1 MSRDFGWNDGYYT
14 PAPPIAVSGG
24 IKAANA
30 RGAFAKNW
38 WGRRWIQALESFRI
52 GARLQRG
59 RSYAR
64 SGQVIGLDIGVG
76 RVTDRVQGSRRTP
89 YDVEIRMRP
98 YTDAQWERI
107 AGALAGQPW
116 NLARLLGGEMPEGLE
131 ELLAKIGLPLF
142 PTEYGDLVT
151 DCSCPDVSNP
161 CKHIAAVF
169 YIMAEAFDADP
180 FLLLRLRGRDRDA
193 LLEYLAPAAA
203 EQEREAP
210 PEPEPLPADAALFW
224 GDAGDGRSA
233 PLPEEPCGLPAAPA
247 PAPAAGRL
255 GPPPFWRGERPFLA
269 CMDEICRAAAKRA
282 QE

>member
-24 IKAANA
+24 IKAASA

-38 WGRRWIQALESFRI
+38 WGRRWIQVLESFRI

-76 RVTDRVQGSRRTP
+76 LVTARVQGTRRTP

-98 YTDAQWERI
+98 YTDEQWERI
-107 AGALAGQPW
+107 GGTLAGQPQH
-116 NLARLLGGEMPEGLE
+116 LARLVGGEMPEGLE
-131 ELLAKIGLPLF
+131 DLLAKIGLPLF

-151 DCSCPDVSNP
+151 DCSCPDFSNP

-193 LLEYLAPAAA
+193 FLEHLAPAAA
-203 EQEREAP
+203 ERETP
-210 PEPEPLPADAALFW
+210 PEPLPPDAALFW
-224 GDAGDGRSA
+224 GDGDGARPA
-233 PLPEEPCGLPAAPA
+233 PLPEEPCSLPATS
-247 PAPAAGRL
+247 AAVMRRL
-255 GPPPFWRGERPFLA
+255 GPPPFWRGERPFIV
-269 CMDEICRAAAKRA
+269 CMDEICRAAATRA